1 MFPKIFK
8 EICNFDN
15 CNIDIQVSGCN
26 IETLDSCQN
35 CTFLLNL
42 VNTGWEAAMCKP
54 LCGLSKNCRE
64 GSSCNEDI
72 WSTPAFWS
80 WGVSICCWYWSSHS
94 NQVSHPWLKEI
105 HKVYVTQPY
114 DMIKLYMRF
123 VWNPRASEVA
133 FCLLGPSWGGVCN
146 NNFLLFVVC

>member
-1 MFPKIFK
+1 
-8 EICNFDN
+8 
-15 CNIDIQVSGCN
+15 
-26 IETLDSCQN
+26 
-35 CTFLLNL
+35 
-42 VNTGWEAAMCKP
+42 
-54 LCGLSKNCRE
+54 
-64 GSSCNEDI
+64 
-72 WSTPAFWS
+72 
-80 WGVSICCWYWSSHS
+80 
-94 NQVSHPWLKEI
+94 VSHPWLKEI

>member
-1 MFPKIFK
+1 MIMTLVSCSPFLVPKNQMISYSNHLFPKIFK

-15 CNIDIQVSGCN
+15 CNIDIQVSGCD

-105 HKVYVTQPY
+105 HKVYVTNH
-114 DMIKLYMRF
+114 MI
-123 VWNPRASEVA
+123 WSS
-133 FCLLGPSWGGVCN
+133 CTCG
-146 NNFLLFVVC
+146 LFETPELQK